1 MLTFAYRFAAMTK
14 RNIQSGG
21 LKVLAKSVI
30 GIGDL
35 KNRRYTVRELRRIT
49 GISPKQVI
57 HWSRIRLL
65 VPSWRDPQARGGRPA
80 VFYSAKDVL
89 KALII
94 CEMKQK
100 GLAPS
105 EVLEAAQN
113 LERLGIRLD
122 ESARYLLTDGFSVYY
137 AETDSKV
144 VDILRNNNQMLL
156 IPIHEQVQKLT
167 KVA

>member
-1 MLTFAYRFAAMTK
+1 
-14 RNIQSGG
+14 
-21 LKVLAKSVI
+21 
-30 GIGDL
+30 
-35 KNRRYTVRELRRIT
+35 
-49 GISPKQVI
+49 
-57 HWSRIRLL
+57 
-65 VPSWRDPQARGGRPA
+65 
-80 VFYSAKDVL
+80 
-89 KALII
+89 
-94 CEMKQK
+94 MKQK

-156 IPIHEQVQKLT
+156 IPIHEQVQKLAR
-167 KVA
+167 VA